1 MRVLAVGAHP
11 DDLEILCG
19 GTLSRYVEEGH
30 EVIMAMVANGDLGSF
45 MHQRHEIAALRADEA
60 RASARV
66 AGADHLSLGVPD
78 GEVNAASPEQ
88 RRLVI
93 DLVREAGPDVIITHA
108 PNDYM
113 TDHNE
118 TSKLVFD
125 TSFLATIPLLETSQP
140 PHGAVP
146 PLLYMDTLAGLQFE
160 PTEFVDITAH
170 LDTKLAMFSEHRT
183 QLEWLRDHD
192 GVDMLEQ
199 LRTVAR
205 FRGLQCGVDYAEGFR
220 TCNVWLRASTRRLL
234 P

>member
-1 MRVLAVGAHP
+1 MRILAIGAHP

-19 GTLSRYVEEGH
+19 GTLARYVDEGH
-30 EVIMAMVANGDLGSF
+30 EVTMAMVANGDLGSF
-45 MHQRHEIAALRADEA
+45 VHDREEIAGLRAEEA
-60 RASARV
+60 RASAGV
-66 AGADHLSLGVPD
+66 AGAEHVGLGVSD

-88 RRLVI
+88 RRLVV
-93 DLVREAGPDVIITHA
+93 DLVREVGPDVIITHA

-118 TSKLVFD
+118 VSKLVFD
-125 TSFLATIPLLETSQP
+125 TSFLATLPLLETAH
-140 PHGAVP
+140 PHHGTVT
-146 PLLYMDTLAGLQFE
+146 PLFYMDTVTGLQFD
-160 PTEFVDITAH
+160 PTEYVDISGH
-170 LDTKLAMFSEHRT
+170 LETKLEMFSQHRT

-199 LRTVAR
+199 LRAVAR

-220 TCNVWLRASTRRLL
+220 PCNVWLRATTTRLL

>member
-19 GTLSRYVEEGH
+19 GTLARYVEEGH
-30 EVIMAMVANGDLGSF
+30 EVTMAMVANGDLGSF
-45 MHQRHEIAALRADEA
+45 VHQRHEIAALRADEA
-60 RASARV
+60 RASAGV
-66 AGADHLSLGVPD
+66 AGADHLSLGIPD

-88 RRLVI
+88 RRLVV
-93 DLVREAGPDVIITHA
+93 DLVRQVGPDVIITHA

-125 TSFLATIPLLETSQP
+125 TSFLATIPLLETSR
-140 PHGAVP
+140 PHHDTVP
-146 PLLYMDTLAGLQFE
+146 PLLYMDTLVGLQFE

-170 LDTKLAMFSEHRT
+170 LETKLAMFSEHRT

-199 LRTVAR
+199 LRAVAR
-205 FRGLQCGVDYAEGFR
+205 FRGLQSGVDYAEGFR
-220 TCNVWLRASTRRLL
+220 PCNVWLRATTKRLL